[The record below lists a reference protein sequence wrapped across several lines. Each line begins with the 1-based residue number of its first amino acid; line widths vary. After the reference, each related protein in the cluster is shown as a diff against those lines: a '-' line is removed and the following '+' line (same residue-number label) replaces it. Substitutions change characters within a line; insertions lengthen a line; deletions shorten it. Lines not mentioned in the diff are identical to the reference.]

1 MVDFVELSV
10 AILPFIFGLIAIA
23 LIPSKVK
30 IVERKV
36 RSFAVEAH
44 IVVYLIALIIG
55 MMGLYYFMP
64 LFVET
69 TEGQLLNIIN
79 GLFLG
84 AIALGITGLNY
95 RNYSIFLKTDK
106 ETDISIDERIPSP
119 VTDDYTE
126 VAPVEPKPEARVQPK
141 KSSVGVKPQ
150 LLQCPQC
157 KNTIKI
163 TVTKRPLKISCP
175 HCGVE
180 GIIQ

>member
-1 MVDFVELSV
+1 MVEIIELSI

-23 LIPSKVK
+23 LIPSKAK
-30 IVERKV
+30 IVEQKV

-55 MMGLYYFMP
+55 MIGLYYFMP
-64 LFVET
+64 LFIET
-69 TEGQLLNIIN
+69 TEGQLLNILN

-84 AIALGITGLNY
+84 IIALGITGLNY

-106 ETDISIDERIPSP
+106 ETDIGKDERIPSP
-119 VTDDYTE
+119 VTEDYTE
-126 VAPVEPKPEARVQPK
+126 ITPVEPITEKREQPRKASITDKPK
-141 KSSVGVKPQ
+141 

-157 KNTIKI
+157 GNTIKI
-163 TVTKRPLKISCP
+163 TVSKRPLKISCP